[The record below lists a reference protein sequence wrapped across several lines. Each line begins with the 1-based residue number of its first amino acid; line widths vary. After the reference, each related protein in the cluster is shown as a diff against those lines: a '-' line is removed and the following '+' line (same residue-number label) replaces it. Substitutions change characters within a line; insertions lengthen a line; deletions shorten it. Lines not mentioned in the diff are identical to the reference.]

1 MKVSEE
7 HVLRMLRISGY
18 ESDDAARLIHGIKF
32 PAELDD
38 VIRVLSRV
46 GITTDFLIDR
56 MGGSP

>member
-18 ESDDAARLIHGIKF
+18 DSDDARKLIREITF

-38 VIRVLSRV
+38 VIRVLSPV